1 MKEQATTAKQESI
14 RQKINS
20 FPYWY
25 HQIEIEPGISTPG
38 THASAEALQLLQ
50 LPQDCRGM
58 RVLDIGARDG
68 FFSFELER
76 RGAKVLAI
84 DYFGPTI
91 TGFAIASELLR
102 SRVRYEVLNVYD
114 LSPATHGKFDI
125 VLFLGVLYHLRN
137 PLLALDRIWNVCR
150 DRLWLESQVIDNA
163 FLNMSTGEMMA
174 LDKIAPLMKEMP
186 IMQFYPKDELNK
198 DGSNWWAPNLACLTA
213 MLETCNFVVQR
224 KVVNGGRAIVEC
236 KVGSNPVVEH
246 LRFLERST
254 ANGGHPTL
262 GTLRQCWKR
271 ATSWCRG
278 RL

>member
-1 MKEQATTAKQESI
+1 
-14 RQKINS
+14 
-20 FPYWY
+20 
-25 HQIEIEPGISTPG
+25 
-38 THASAEALQLLQ
+38 
-50 LPQDCRGM
+50 M

-91 TGFAIASELLR
+91 TGFAIASKLLG

-137 PLLALDRIWNVCR
+137 PLLALDRIRNVCQ

-163 FLNMSTGEMMA
+163 FLNMSTGEMLA
-174 LDKIAPLMKEMP
+174 LDTIAPLMKETP
-186 IMQFYPKDELNK
+186 IMQFYPRDELNK

-224 KVVNGGRAIVEC
+224 KDVSGVRAIIEC
-236 KVGSNPVVEH
+236 KVRKQS
-246 LRFLERST
+246 
-254 ANGGHPTL
+254 
-262 GTLRQCWKR
+262 
-271 ATSWCRG
+271 
-278 RL
+278 